1 MPMRKFW
8 NFTTQASGAGALTLY
23 GEISDATWFGDEV
36 TPAAFLKDLEALGEI
51 RTLDVYI
58 NSPGGDVFAGYAIY
72 HMLRRHPARVT
83 VHVDG
88 LAASA
93 ASVVAMAGDR
103 IVMPEASMMMVHRAW
118 TLACG
123 DAARLLDIAAEL
135 ERVDGQL
142 AQIYAARTGKAIEEI
157 KDLMEAETWMTG
169 PEALDL
175 GFCDAVE
182 PNKRI
187 AALCGPEALAR
198 YKHPPELPGDG
209 GESQPVK
216 DKTPDAGE
224 RLAAQQRRFSLRQK
238 ILEEK

>member
-1 MPMRKFW
+1 MGKFW
-8 NFTTQASGAGALTLY
+8 DFSMQASGAGALTLY
-23 GEISDATWFGDEV
+23 GEISDTSWFGDEV

-51 RTLDVYI
+51 GALDVYI

-103 IVMPEASMMMVHRAW
+103 IVMPVASMMMVHRAW

-135 ERVDGQL
+135 ERVDAQL
-142 AQIYAARTGKAIEEI
+142 AQLYADRTGKAIEDIEA
-157 KDLMEAETWMTG
+157 LMAAETWMTG
-169 PEALDL
+169 AEALEM
-175 GFCDAVE
+175 GFCDEVE

-198 YKHPPELPGDG
+198 YKHPPELPSDG
-209 GESQPVK
+209 GESQPVE
-216 DKTPDAGE
+216 DKSPQDGE
-224 RLAAQQRRFSLRQK
+224 RLTAQRRRFSLRQK
-238 ILEEK
+238 ILEER

>member
-1 MPMRKFW
+1 MGKFW
-8 NFTTQASGAGALTLY
+8 DFSMQASGAGALTLY
-23 GEISDATWFGDEV
+23 GEISDTSWFGDEV

-51 RTLDVYI
+51 GALDVYI

-72 HMLRRHPARVT
+72 NILRRHPARVT

-93 ASVVAMAGDR
+93 ASTVAMAGDR
-103 IVMPEASMMMVHRAW
+103 IVMPAASMMMIHRAW

-142 AQIYAARTGKAIEEI
+142 AQIYADRTGKAIEDI
-157 KDLMEAETWMTG
+157 KALMAAETWMTG
-169 PEALDL
+169 AEALEM
-175 GFCDAVE
+175 GFCDEVE

-198 YKHPPELPGDG
+198 YKHPPELPSDG
-209 GESQPVK
+209 GESQPVE
-216 DKTPDAGE
+216 DKSPQDGE
-224 RLAAQQRRFSLRQK
+224 RLAAQRRRFSLRQK

>member
-1 MPMRKFW
+1 MGKFW
-8 NFTTQASGAGALTLY
+8 DFSMQASGAGALALY
-23 GEISDATWFGDEV
+23 GEISDTSWFGDEV

-51 RTLDVYI
+51 GALDVYI

-103 IVMPEASMMMVHRAW
+103 IVMPAASMMMVHRAW

-135 ERVDGQL
+135 ERVDAQL
-142 AQIYAARTGKAIEEI
+142 AQLYADRTGKAIEDIEA
-157 KDLMEAETWMTG
+157 LMAAETWMTG
-169 PEALDL
+169 AEALEM
-175 GFCDAVE
+175 GFCDEVE

-198 YKHPPELPGDG
+198 YKHPPELPSDG
-209 GESQPVK
+209 GESQPVE
-216 DKTPDAGE
+216 DKSPQDGE
-224 RLAAQQRRFSLRQK
+224 RLAAQRRRFSLRQK
-238 ILEEK
+238 ILEER

>member
-1 MPMRKFW
+1 MGKFW
-8 NFTTQASGAGALTLY
+8 NFSVQAPGAGALTLY

-51 RTLDVYI
+51 GALDVYI

-103 IVMPEASMMMVHRAW
+103 IVMPAASMMMVHRAW

-135 ERVDGQL
+135 ERVDTQL
-142 AQIYAARTGKAIEEI
+142 AQLYADRTGKAIEDIEA
-157 KDLMEAETWMTG
+157 LMAAETWMTG
-169 PEALDL
+169 AEALEM
-175 GFCDAVE
+175 GFCDEVE

-198 YKHPPELPGDG
+198 YKHPPELPSDG
-209 GESQPVK
+209 GESQPVEDK
-216 DKTPDAGE
+216 DPKEGE
-224 RLAAQQRRFSLRQK
+224 RLAAQRRRFSLRQK

>member
-1 MPMRKFW
+1 MGKFW
-8 NFTTQASGAGALTLY
+8 DFSMQASGAGALTLY
-23 GEISDATWFGDEV
+23 GEISDTSWFGDEV

-51 RTLDVYI
+51 GALDVYI

-103 IVMPEASMMMVHRAW
+103 IVMPVASMMMVHRAW

-135 ERVDGQL
+135 ERVDAQL
-142 AQIYAARTGKAIEEI
+142 AQLYADRTGKAIEDIEA
-157 KDLMEAETWMTG
+157 LMAAETWMTG
-169 PEALDL
+169 AEALEM
-175 GFCDAVE
+175 GFCDEVE

-198 YKHPPELPGDG
+198 YKHPPELPSDG
-209 GESQPVK
+209 GESQPVE
-216 DKTPDAGE
+216 DKEPKEGE
-224 RLAAQQRRFSLRQK
+224 RLAAQRRRFSLRQK
-238 ILEEK
+238 ILEER

>member
-1 MPMRKFW
+1 MGKFW
-8 NFTTQASGAGALTLY
+8 DFSMQASGAGALTLY
-23 GEISDATWFGDEV
+23 GEISDTSWFGDEV

-51 RTLDVYI
+51 GALDVYI

-103 IVMPEASMMMVHRAW
+103 IVMPVASMMMVHRAW

-135 ERVDGQL
+135 ERVDAQL
-142 AQIYAARTGKAIEEI
+142 AQLYADRTGKAIEDIEA
-157 KDLMEAETWMTG
+157 LMAAETWMTG
-169 PEALDL
+169 AEALAM
-175 GFCDAVE
+175 GFCDEVE

-198 YKHPPELPGDG
+198 YKHPPELPSDG
-209 GESQPVK
+209 GESQPVE
-216 DKTPDAGE
+216 DKEPKEGE
-224 RLAAQQRRFSLRQK
+224 RLAAQRRRFSLRQK
-238 ILEEK
+238 ILEER

>member
-1 MPMRKFW
+1 MGKFW
-8 NFTTQASGAGALTLY
+8 DFSMQASGAGALTLY
-23 GEISDATWFGDEV
+23 GEISDTSWFGDEV

-51 RTLDVYI
+51 GALDVYI

-72 HMLRRHPARVT
+72 NILRRHPARVT

-103 IVMPEASMMMVHRAW
+103 IVMPAASMMMVHRAW

-142 AQIYAARTGKAIEEI
+142 AQIYADRTGKAIEDI
-157 KDLMEAETWMTG
+157 KALMAAETWMTG
-169 PEALDL
+169 AEALAL
-175 GFCDAVE
+175 GFCDEVE

-198 YKHPPELPGDG
+198 YKHPPELPSDG
-209 GESQPVK
+209 GESQPVEDK
-216 DKTPDAGE
+216 DPKEGE
-224 RLAAQQRRFSLRQK
+224 RLAAQKRRFAFRKK
-238 ILEEK
+238 IVEEK